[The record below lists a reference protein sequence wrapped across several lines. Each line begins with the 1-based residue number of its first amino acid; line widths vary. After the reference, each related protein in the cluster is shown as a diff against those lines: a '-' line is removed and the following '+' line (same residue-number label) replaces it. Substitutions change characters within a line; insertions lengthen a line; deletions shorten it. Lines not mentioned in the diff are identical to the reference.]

1 MPPDFVDAIGRFQ
14 YVNDEKGK
22 NRRVATRLRRKAKGK
37 RQKAKISIRLFRKT
51 SCSKNKKLKPC
62 FAESQSR
69 RREEFLF
76 ASKFPRADAQVK
88 KFNLSAYRIRLHQEF
103 LNTP

>member
-37 RQKAKISIRLFRKT
+37 RQKYR
-51 SCSKNKKLKPC
+51 
-62 FAESQSR
+62 
-69 RREEFLF
+69 F
-76 ASKFPRADAQVK
+76 ASFAKLLAQK
-88 KFNLSAYRIRLHQEF
+88 TRS
-103 LNTP
+103 